1 MVWITEN
8 LVWILTF
15 IIALDNALAAIPAL
29 QSNSTAQLIF
39 GWVKSIAGMFLPK
52 A

>member
-1 MVWITEN
+1 MVWLQEN
-8 LVWILTF
+8 LVWILTLV
-15 IIALDNALAAIPAL
+15 IALDNALAALPFF

-39 GWVKSIAGMFLPK
+39 GWVKSIASMFLPK

>member
-8 LVWILTF
+8 LVWILGL
-15 IIALDNALAAIPAL
+15 IIALDNALAAIPWV
-29 QSNSTAQLIF
+29 QSNSTAQLILS
-39 GWVKSIAGMFLPK
+39 WVKSIASMFLPK